1 MVMASLVDQ
10 HGRVVRDLRISIT
23 PRCNFNCVYCHP
35 LAAHFHEPAGTL
47 TLEDVQHVLEAA
59 VSLGMSSVR
68 FTGGEPLLRRDLAQM
83 VSYARELGV
92 EDVSITTNATLLE
105 RRLPELVGAGLTRVN
120 ISLDAV
126 SRDAFR
132 ELTKTDKIDTVW
144 RGIDALFAARLEPV
158 KLNAVVI
165 RGVNDSEITAL
176 AELTRDKPLHMRF
189 IEYMHLNNADS
200 DDYQRDFF
208 SGAETKA
215 RIEDAFG
222 QLEPV
227 PTDPSA
233 PARLF
238 KIPDWSGCIGFINPI
253 SEPFCGACSR
263 MRVTSDARIR
273 PCLLTD
279 RELDA
284 RAALTSPDPIKAL
297 QDVFLIAAHRKVA
310 SGVTAPVERPRTMLS
325 IGG

>member
-1 MVMASLVDQ
+1 
-10 HGRVVRDLRISIT
+10 
-23 PRCNFNCVYCHP
+23 
-35 LAAHFHEPAGTL
+35 
-47 TLEDVQHVLEAA
+47 
-59 VSLGMSSVR
+59 
-68 FTGGEPLLRRDLAQM
+68 
-83 VSYARELGV
+83 
-92 EDVSITTNATLLE
+92 LLE
-105 RRLPELVGAGLTRVN
+105 RRLPELLDAGLTRVN

-144 RGIDALFAARLEPV
+144 RGIDALFAAGLEPV

-176 AELTRDKPLHMRF
+176 AELTRTLPLHMRF

-208 SGAETKA
+208 SGADTKTH
-215 RIEDAFG
+215 IENAFG
-222 QLEPV
+222 TLEPV

-238 KIPDWSGCIGFINPI
+238 KVPTWPGCLGFINPI

-263 MRVTSDARIR
+263 MRVTSDAKIR

-284 RAALTSPDPIKAL
+284 RAALASSDPIRAL

>member
-1 MVMASLVDQ
+1 MTSLVDQ

-47 TLEDVQHVLEAA
+47 TLENVQHVLAAA
-59 VSLGMSSVR
+59 VGLGMSSVR

-83 VSYARELGV
+83 VACARELGV

-105 RRLPELVGAGLTRVN
+105 RRLPELLEAGLTRVN

-126 SRDAFR
+126 SREAFQK
-132 ELTKTDKIDTVW
+132 LTKTDKLDTVW
-144 RGIDALFAARLEPV
+144 RGINALFAARLEPV

-165 RGVNDSEITAL
+165 RGVNDSEIPAL
-176 AELTRDKPLHMRF
+176 AELTKTMPLHMRF
-189 IEYMHLNNADS
+189 IEYMHLNNADC

-215 RIEDAFG
+215 RIENSFG
-222 QLEPV
+222 ELASV

-238 KIPDWSGCIGFINPI
+238 KIPAWSGCVGFINPI

-263 MRVTSDARIR
+263 MRVTSDAKVR

-284 RAALTSPDPIKAL
+284 RAALASPDPVRAL
-297 QDVFLIAAHRKVA
+297 QDVFLVAAHRKVA
-310 SGVTAPVERPRTMLS
+310 SGVTSPVARPRTMLS

>member
-1 MVMASLVDQ
+1 MTSLIDQ

-23 PRCNFNCVYCHP
+23 PRCNFQCVYCHP
-35 LAAHFHEPAGTL
+35 LAAHHAEPAGTL
-47 TLEDVQHVLEAA
+47 TLEDVSHVLRAA
-59 VSLGMSSVR
+59 VSLGMTSVR
-68 FTGGEPLLRRDLAQM
+68 FTGGEPLLRRDLPQM
-83 VSYARELGV
+83 IATAKELGV
-92 EDVSITTNATLLE
+92 PDVAITTNATLLA
-105 RRLPELVGAGLTRVN
+105 RQLPDLLTAGLDRVN

-126 SRDAFR
+126 SEDAFKA
-132 ELTKTDKIDTVW
+132 LTKTTKISQVW
-144 RGIDALFAARLEPV
+144 RGIDALFEADLQPV

-165 RGVNDSEITAL
+165 RGVNDGEIPQL
-176 AELTRDKPLHMRF
+176 AELTRDLPLHMRF
-189 IEYMHLNNADS
+189 IEYMHLNNAGADE
-200 DDYQRDFF
+200 YARDFF
-208 SGAETKA
+208 SGQETKA
-215 RIEDAFG
+215 CIEDIFG
-222 QLEPV
+222 ELEPV

-238 KIPDWSGCIGFINPI
+238 TVPGWQGKLGFINPI

-263 MRVTSDARIR
+263 MRVTSDARVR

-284 RAALTSPDPIKAL
+284 RPALLADDPVKAL

-310 SGVTAPVERPRTMLS
+310 SGVTAPVARPRTMLS